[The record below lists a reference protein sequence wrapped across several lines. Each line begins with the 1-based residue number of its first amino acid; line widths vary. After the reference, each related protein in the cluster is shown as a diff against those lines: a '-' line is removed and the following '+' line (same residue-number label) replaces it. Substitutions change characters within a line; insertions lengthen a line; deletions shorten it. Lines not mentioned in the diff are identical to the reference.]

1 MSKGERNVSAETS
14 ELTSYDNEDPEVV
27 EDLNDDPTYKQP
39 RSEPPKKKQEIMK
52 AW

>member
-27 EDLNDDPTYKQP
+27 EELNNDTTYEQP
-39 RSEPPKKKQEIMK
+39 RSERPKKE
-52 AW
+52 